1 MVNDAPGN
9 LLTREPFLLDSVMIP
24 CRTFASCLV
33 LKDWACLMLV
43 LYEDVKHCRRTGA
56 VHQSKLSLA
65 LQLEAQVMNLP
76 VGFETAEP

>member
-1 MVNDAPGN
+1 
-9 LLTREPFLLDSVMIP
+9 
-24 CRTFASCLV
+24 
-33 LKDWACLMLV
+33 MLV

-76 VGFETAEP
+76 VGFETAEPWLLSHVCDVEAK